1 MTWAAIWAIL
11 MSFIGKVGAFLASIP
26 SVVMGGIMVLL
37 FGSIASV
44 GINILIK
51 NKIDLSIPRN
61 MCIVSLVL
69 IFGIGGMAFNGNI
82 LQGISLCG
90 ILAIILNLILP
101 RS

>member
-1 MTWAAIWAIL
+1 
-11 MSFIGKVGAFLASIP
+11 
-26 SVVMGGIMVLL
+26 MVLL